1 MREELQERFLEEGRL
16 AGKAEG
22 KEETLRS
29 NILALRDVLA
39 PEVLAEKLQVP
50 LDYVLQT

>member
-39 PEVLAEKLQVP
+39 PEGLAEKLQVS
-50 LDYVLQT
+50 LDYVL